1 MITKAEIELIKN
13 LDKKRKRAVNALFLV
28 EGEKLSSEV
37 LSSGMKVSKL
47 YYIPAK
53 CSNELVEA
61 ARKRKAVLCEVTT
74 SEMERIT
81 HLKTP
86 TAALMLVEI
95 EEGKLDYEEVVS
107 GLTIAL
113 DDIQDPGNLGT
124 IVRLADWFG
133 IKNILCS
140 PSTVDIYNPKVVQAT
155 MGSITRVKVHY
166 LPLAET
172 LADFKKRG
180 VSVYST
186 SLSGDDISERK
197 LSGKGIIVMGNE
209 GNGVSEEV
217 EKLSD
222 ERFFIPP
229 FPKNEQSAESLNVGV
244 ATAILCYLFRFER

>member
-37 LSSGMKVSKL
+37 LSSDMEVSKL

-53 CSNELVEA
+53 CPNELVEA
-61 ARKRKAVLCEVTT
+61 ARKRNAALCEVTT
-74 SEMERIT
+74 AEMERIT

-86 TAALMLVEI
+86 TAALLLVKI
-95 EEGKLDYEEVVS
+95 AEEKLNSEEVVA

-166 LPLAET
+166 LPLVDT
-172 LADFKKRG
+172 LSDFKRQG
-180 VSVYST
+180 VPIYST

-197 LSGKGIIVMGNE
+197 LSGAGILVMGNE
-209 GNGVSEEV
+209 GNGVSMEV
-217 EKLSD
+217 DKLSD
-222 ERFFIPP
+222 ERFFIPQ
-229 FPKNEQSAESLNVGV
+229 FPKDEPSAESLNVGV
-244 ATAILCYLFRFER
+244 ATAILCYLFRFKP